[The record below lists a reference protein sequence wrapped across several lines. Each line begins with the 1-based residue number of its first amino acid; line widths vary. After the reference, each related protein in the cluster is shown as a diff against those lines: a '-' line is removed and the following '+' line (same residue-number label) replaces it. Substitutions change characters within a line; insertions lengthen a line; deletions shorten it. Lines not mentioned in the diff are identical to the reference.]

1 MPEAPLVEIS
11 PEIAD
16 WLRGTQ
22 VHLFLNT
29 GKLSKTDNSSKQASR
44 QDSKQ
49 TGCLTGRCHAGSSLA
64 IAQVCGQDLVRAKV
78 SCHPGHILI
87 GFGLYGQF
95 SGSAGKRP
103 FTCVP
108 NRFAFLLFPGEIL
121 ELSMESAKVSGMIIQ
136 LSESRLNE
144 EVALHTSHQTD
155 LRSLGDSIPGHEALM
170 IACGHQL
177 IQLKEHESSSARDRL
192 MHPLEDSIIA
202 LLGNLA
208 AVGSSRPAEELP
220 NPPQQLHVEK
230 AMAFVEN
237 HLGES
242 LTLSDLCRACN
253 VSART
258 LQTSFQV
265 VLHRSPVQAVQELR
279 LTRLRELLL
288 GGHDLANACKLVGL
302 VSSGR
307 MSSCYRRM
315 FSELPSQTRLRTA
328 VK

>member
-1 MPEAPLVEIS
+1 LSLEAPLVEIS
-11 PEIAD
+11 SEIAG

-22 VHLFLNT
+22 VRFLLN
-29 GKLSKTDNSSKQASR
+29 TDNSRKLSSKLPGS
-44 QDSKQ
+44 
-49 TGCLTGRCHAGSSLA
+49 LTGRCHTGSSLA
-64 IAQVCGQDLVRAKV
+64 IAQICGQDLVRAKV

-103 FTCVP
+103 FVCVP
-108 NRFAFLLFPGEIL
+108 NRFAFLLFPGEVL

-136 LSESRLNE
+136 ISETRLNE
-144 EVALHTSHQTD
+144 EVALHASHQTD

-177 IQLKEHESSSARDRL
+177 IQLREHESSSSRDRL

-208 AVGSSRPAEELP
+208 AVGLSRTAEDMP
-220 NPPQQLHVEK
+220 SPPQQLHVEN

-237 HLGES
+237 NLGES

-279 LTRLRELLL
+279 LTRLRKLLL

-302 VSSGR
+302 VPSGR